1 MEMRECVEQIIE
13 GKYDYETSSLDFSCA
28 KVELTLHHGDICE
41 GSFHIYSSSAGFTK
55 GYVSSTDMRMECV
68 TTEFTGDGEEIQY
81 RFHGE
86 HMQEGEVVRG
96 SFCVIS
102 NQGEYY
108 LPFVVSIAYE
118 SFDSSV
124 GDVKNLFHF
133 ANLAKSNWKEAVNL
147 FYSPTFAKIFER
159 SDETYYEYYRGLS
172 ARPGNEQNVE
182 EFLIRINKK
191 QKVDYLV
198 REKTL
203 EKTYDSTV
211 YDVVE
216 CELDITRNGWGYTM
230 LRIECEG
237 DFFFTEKEMLRE
249 DDFLGNHCVLPVFI
263 DTKRCRKGKNF
274 GRIRL
279 FNSYVELII
288 PVTVQMGEALA
299 GKSAGLL
306 KKQEIVQMMT
316 YYQEFR
322 MKRIDSQTWMRKTD
336 ELVEQMLA
344 RDDEDVAARLYKAQ
358 LLISEERYNEAE
370 WSLDHAIDLME
381 EKGEEDDVLYAYYLY
396 LTTLIERREEFVNEM
411 TQRVEKLYAGN
422 RDDWRLAWLLLYL
435 SEEYNKSAAVKWEF
449 LERQFKAGCY
459 SPVFY
464 IEGLHLL
471 NTNPTLLRKLDEY
484 SVQILYYGV
493 RKDALRSEVIEQI
506 LYLAGRCKE
515 YSGLLLK
522 MLQRLYAKKQDERI
536 LEEICKLL
544 VRGNCV
550 GHRYFYWYDEGV
562 KAQLRI
568 TNLYEYYMMS
578 IDMEKVQKLPKIVL
592 MYFSYQNNLDLQHT
606 AFLYWYVEQ
615 HKLELG
621 ELYDSY
627 RPRMEHFIVD
637 QIQKERINKHLAYL
651 YQKLLT
657 SAMVDAQ
664 MAKALSKLLFAHR
677 ISVSDTR
684 LTRVVIYQKGLLDE
698 ETYPLVNGAT
708 WVPLYGADSTILFE
722 DAYGNRFARSI
733 EYVLEKLMIP
743 GKFLKLIAA
752 LVQDNLNLDLFLLD
766 DRKEEQEEITAE
778 AVDRMLRL
786 ASGESVEGSLR
797 RALYLRLLRHYYDA
811 DNMKALDEALETF
824 PLEMFQREEW
834 AEILRY
840 MVLRDKME
848 EAWEWVQEYGPYAL
862 EPKALI
868 SLVDHQI
875 ENSDGEQKKL
885 TDIAL
890 YAFQN
895 GRYNSRMVQYLER
908 YANCP
913 TRELRDIW
921 KAARS
926 YELDAYRVSERLILQ
941 MLFTGAFV
949 GEKTE
954 IFDYYVSKG
963 ADEQLEE
970 AFLVRC
976 AYDYFVKERL
986 TDESVFGHMGR
997 LALKREIPRVCK
1009 LALLQYYAEN
1019 AGEFTSQTGEQLEG
1033 FLHELLS
1040 EKIHLNFFRN
1050 YIGKTMF
1057 KEPLLMEMMDKTIVE
1072 YHGHPDSRVMI
1083 HYIIMQEGSEE
1094 SEYRTEPMREVFGG
1108 VCFKEFILFFGESL
1122 QYYITEEHD
1131 GEEQLTESGDL
1142 QKSDIHGKNSDW
1154 RYEMINDILISSVL
1168 EDYDT
1173 QDGLLDQ
1180 YYRREY
1186 LGHNLFA
1193 LQ

>member
-1 MEMRECVEQIIE
+1 MEMRECVEQILE

-28 KVELTLHHGDICE
+28 KVELTLQSGDIYE
-41 GSFHIYSSSAGFTK
+41 GSFHIYSSAAGFVR
-55 GYVSSTDMRMECV
+55 GYVSSTDMRMECL
-68 TTEFTGDGEEIQY
+68 TTEFTGDGEEILY

-86 HMQEGEVVRG
+86 HMQEGEVARG
-96 SFCVIS
+96 NFCIIS

-108 LPFVVSIAYE
+108 LPFVVSVAYE
-118 SFDSSV
+118 VFASSV

-147 FYSPTFAKIFER
+147 FYSPQFFKIFER
-159 SDETYYEYYRGLS
+159 TDDQFAECYRGLS

-191 QKVDYLV
+191 QKVDFLI
-198 REKTL
+198 REKELNRTF
-203 EKTYDSTV
+203 DSSV
-211 YDVVE
+211 FDVVE

-230 LRIECEG
+230 LQVACEG
-237 DFFFTEKEMLRE
+237 DFCFTEKEILRD
-249 DDFLGNHCVLPVFI
+249 DDFLGNRCTLPVFI
-263 DTKRCRKGKNF
+263 DTKRCREGKNF

-279 FNSYVELII
+279 SNSYVDITI
-288 PVTVQMGEALA
+288 PVTVQMGEEAICRSVRLQ
-299 GKSAGLL
+299 
-306 KKQEIVQMMT
+306 KKREIVQMMA

-322 MKRIDSQTWMRKTD
+322 MKRINSETWMRKTD
-336 ELVEQMLA
+336 ELVEQMLS

-396 LTTLIERREEFVNEM
+396 LITLIERREEFVNEM
-411 TQRVEKLYAGN
+411 TQRVERLYAKHRN
-422 RDDWRLAWLLLYL
+422 DWRLAWLLLYL
-435 SEEYNKSAAVKWEF
+435 SEEYNKSVATKWEF

-471 NTNPTLLRKLDEY
+471 NTNPTLLRRLDEY
-484 SVQILYYGV
+484 TIQILYYGA
-493 RKDALRSEVIEQI
+493 RKDALRPEVVEQI
-506 LYLAGRCKE
+506 LYLAGRGKE

-522 MLQRLYAKKQDERI
+522 VLQKLYEKRQDERI
-536 LEEICKLL
+536 LEEICRLL
-544 VRGNCV
+544 VRGNRV
-550 GHRYFYWYDEGV
+550 GHKYFSWYDAGV

-578 IDMEKVQKLPKIVL
+578 IDLDETQKLPKIVL

-637 QIQKERINKHLAYL
+637 QIQKERINKYLAYL
-651 YQKLLT
+651 YQRLLT
-657 SAMVDAQ
+657 PAMIDQ
-664 MAKALSKLLFAHR
+664 QTAKALAKLLFAHR
-677 ISVSDTR
+677 IAVSDSR
-684 LTRVVIYQKGLLDE
+684 LTRVLVYQKGMRNGE
-698 ETYPLVNGAT
+698 AFPLQNGGN
-708 WVPLYGADSTILFE
+708 WVPVYGGDSTILFE
-722 DAYGNRFARSI
+722 DAYGNRFAKSVD
-733 EYVLEKLMIP
+733 YTLEKLMIP
-743 GKFLKLIAA
+743 GKFQKLIAT
-752 LVQDNLNLDLFLLD
+752 LVQDNLNLDLYLM
-766 DRKEEQEEITAE
+766 EQERDRESITAE
-778 AVDRMLRL
+778 TADRMLRL
-786 ASGESVEGSLR
+786 ASSPHVETGMR
-797 RALYLRLLRHYYDA
+797 RALYLKLLRHYYDA
-811 DNMKALDEALETF
+811 DNRKALDDALETF
-824 PLEMFQREEW
+824 PMELFSLHER
-834 AEILRY
+834 AEIVRLL
-840 MVLRDKME
+840 VLRDKWD
-848 EAWEWVQEYGPYAL
+848 EAWSWVQEYGPYFL
-862 EPKALI
+862 EAKTLV
-868 SLVDHQI
+868 SLLDHQI
-875 ENSDGEQKKL
+875 ENSDGEQEKL
-885 TDIAL
+885 TEAAL

-895 GRYNSRMVQYLER
+895 GKYNSRIAQYLER
-908 YANCP
+908 YASCP

-921 KAARS
+921 KAVRS

-949 GEKTE
+949 GERTE
-954 IFDYYVSKG
+954 IFAYYVSEG
-963 ADEQLEE
+963 PDERLEE
-970 AFLVRC
+970 AFLTRC

-986 TDESVFGHMGR
+986 TDERIFRDISK
-997 LALKREIPRVCK
+997 LALNREIARVCK
-1009 LALLQYYAEN
+1009 LALLKFYAEN
-1019 AGEFTSQTGEQLEG
+1019 GEELITETEELIEG
-1033 FLHELLS
+1033 LLHEMLS

-1050 YIGKTMF
+1050 YLGRGMIR
-1057 KEPLLMEMMDKTIVE
+1057 EPLLMEMMDKTIVE
-1072 YHGHPDSRVMI
+1072 YHGHPDAKVMI
-1083 HYIIMQEGSEE
+1083 HYIILQEGSED
-1094 SEYRTEPMREVFGG
+1094 SEYRTEPMREVYGG

-1122 QYYITEEHD
+1122 QYYITEEQN

-1142 QKSDIHGKNSDW
+1142 QKSDIYGKNSDW

-1173 QDGLLDQ
+1173 LDGLLDQ

-1186 LGHNLFA
+1186 LGENLFA